1 MTSLNYRQGA
11 VTRPTDPTLLR
22 KLDDLVRAFPQAEA
36 HREGLRRLGS
46 EVVYAR
52 ELTEGEFRPL
62 GGVWIALVRFS
73 EGIENRLGL
82 TREVLLLYS
91 PHRDLQFRTFQAIG
105 LLLQGEA
112 LPREVTSGVAL
123 VSSPDPRQEQKL
135 DDWSRTQLTAIPLP
149 STTAETDVLARE
161 IVRALERRL
170 FSRDLYAETLPVSGR
185 GFFGR
190 RTLLQAL
197 LNDARSHRV
206 SGIFGLRKSG
216 KTSLLK
222 QIGEELRGVDDER
235 FVFVLRD
242 LESYPSPP
250 RPVVAPL
257 LVDLREAMLD
267 ALRAAKLR
275 TRELMDITEPE
286 DMLAFK
292 RALQAVLRKE
302 RGRDVHIII
311 ALDEIEFLFPPDCLH
326 LETQEVQ
333 EIPQFLGVLR
343 SLTQENENFSFLIAG
358 LASASIEEGILY
370 GRHNPLFSWAKA
382 YYVPPFSIEE
392 ASELLRELGR
402 RMGIEWD
409 GAAIGLVHSESGGHP
424 FLLRDLASV
433 VSRQLPLAAGQ
444 RGIRPGDV
452 HRKLVSWKRS
462 IAGQVAEIIQH
473 IERFYPTEKLLLDAY
488 REDPALFRDLV
499 EGESMALHHLIQLG
513 LLRETSSEEYAL
525 SSLIESRG

>member
-1 MTSLNYRQGA
+1 MNYGQGA
-11 VTRPTDPTLLR
+11 VTPPTDPTLLR
-22 KLDDLVRAFPQAEA
+22 KLDELVRVFPQAQA
-36 HREGLRRLGS
+36 HREALRRLGS

-52 ELTEGEFRPL
+52 ELTEGEFRAL

-91 PHRDLQFRTFQAIG
+91 PHRDLQYRTFQAIG
-105 LLLQGEA
+105 SLLQGDF
-112 LPREVTSGVAL
+112 LPREATSGVAL
-123 VSSPDPRQEQKL
+123 VSCPDPRQEQKL
-135 DDWSRTQLTAIPLP
+135 DDWSRTHLTAIPLP
-149 STTAETDVLARE
+149 PSTDETDDLARE

-170 FSRDLYAETLPVSGR
+170 FSRDLYAETLPVTGQ

-222 QIGEELRGVDDER
+222 QIGEELRGVDGRR

-250 RPVVAPL
+250 SPVVAPL
-257 LVDLREAMLD
+257 LVDLREAIVD
-267 ALRAAKLR
+267 ELRAAKLR
-275 TRELMDITEPE
+275 TRELAEIGEPE

-292 RALQAVLRKE
+292 RALQTVLRKE
-302 RGRDVHIII
+302 RARGIHVVV
-311 ALDEIEFLFPPDCLH
+311 ALDEIEFFFPPDRLQ
-326 LETQEVQ
+326 LETEEVQ

-343 SLTQENENFSFLIAG
+343 SLTQESENFSFLIAG
-358 LASASIEEGILY
+358 LASASIEEGMLY

-382 YYVPPFSIEE
+382 YYVPPFSLEE

-409 GAAIGLVHSESGGHP
+409 DAAIRLVHAESGGHP

-433 VSRQLPLAAGQ
+433 VARQLPLAAGQ

-473 IERFYPTEKLLLDAY
+473 VDRFYPTEKLLLDAY

-499 EGESMALHHLIQLG
+499 EGESMALHHLVQLG
-513 LLRETSSEEYAL
+513 LLRETSPGQYAL
-525 SSLIESRG
+525 SSLIESCG